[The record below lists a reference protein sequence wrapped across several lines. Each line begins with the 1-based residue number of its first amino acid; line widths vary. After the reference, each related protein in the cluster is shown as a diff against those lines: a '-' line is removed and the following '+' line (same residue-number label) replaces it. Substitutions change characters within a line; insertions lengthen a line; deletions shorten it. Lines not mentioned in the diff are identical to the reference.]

1 MILNIRGLCVYA
13 GLKALRPEKM
23 PDGTVI
29 GSKKCW
35 FAFCISIDVQ
45 MIYTL
50 SDTRARDCVNGHV
63 TQIHSRKR

>member
-1 MILNIRGLCVYA
+1 MILNLTGLCVYA

-29 GSKKCW
+29 GSKICW

-45 MIYTL
+45 MMYTL
-50 SDTRARDCVNGHV
+50 SHTNAGDSVNRHV
-63 TQIHSRKR
+63 TRIHSLKL

>member
-1 MILNIRGLCVYA
+1 MILNLTGLCVYA

-29 GSKKCW
+29 GSKICW

-50 SDTRARDCVNGHV
+50 SVTRARVSVNIHV